1 MARVPERYLS
11 AACNTLVNSTILH
24 HFPMPSNRASASSK
38 ADPSAKEP
46 LFGFLPRRVK
56 GEQVRKAL
64 VSRPLRVTSRQGIF
78 ETIIRKEHDI
88 NPFTKEPHTSQYR
101 NILKTRKKLPVFAQM
116 DDFYKMVC
124 VYVLLPSRIS
134 PSFSLLLSKDTFQLI
149 ITVKFSANQIMIVV
163 GETGCGKTTQYV
175 LFPSI
180 CL

>member
-1 MARVPERYLS
+1 MSARRVP
-11 AACNTLVNSTILH
+11 
-24 HFPMPSNRASASSK
+24 ASSK

-46 LFGFLPRRVK
+46 LFGFLQRKIK

-64 VSRPLRVTSRQGIF
+64 VSFPFTLRQEIS
-78 ETIIRKEHDI
+78 ETIMLKEHDI
-88 NPFTKEPHTSQYR
+88 NPFTKQPHTSQYR
-101 NILKTRKKLPVFAQM
+101 NILKTRKKLPMFAQM
-116 DDFYKMVC
+116 HDFYKMVC

-134 PSFSLLLSKDTFQLI
+134 LFSLLLSKDTFQLI
-149 ITVKFSANQIMIVV
+149 IAVKFSANQIMIVV